1 MEQRMEKRDV
11 GQGVIEYVLIL
22 ALLAA
27 VAVLALS
34 AMGVSLQ
41 NVLNEVVSALGALGV
56 EQEQPPSCEVFYQ
69 SQFDR
74 GINEWYQLKKGL
86 WSGKWQNIAGKM
98 VGDPLAAA
106 LLKSVKRDDY
116 IVTAASIELKKVRDS
131 YQGFALIFRAAAL
144 ADDLEGYMFEFEKK
158 DAADP
163 GLMYF
168 SKWVR
173 GYQVF
178 PPLASVAVPA
188 NFNWNEVQQMR
199 VTVQGDTFTALING
213 QEVLRAR
220 DATYTQG
227 YVGMAVNYGS
237 RATVRNFSV
246 TSLGCP

>member
-1 MEQRMEKRDV
+1 MEQRMNQRHT
-11 GQGVIEYVLIL
+11 GQGVIEYALIL

-41 NVLNEVVSALGALGV
+41 NVLSEVVAALGGLGA
-56 EQEQPPSCEVFYQ
+56 EQPPSCEVFYQ

-74 GINEWYQLKKGL
+74 GINEWYQLKRGL
-86 WSGKWQNIAGKM
+86 WRGRWRNIHGRM
-98 VGDPLAAA
+98 VGDPLSAA
-106 LLKSVKRDDY
+106 LLKSVNRDDY
-116 IVTAASIELKKVRDS
+116 VVTAESIELKKIRDS
-131 YQGFALIFRAAAL
+131 YQGFALIFRAPAL

-158 DAADP
+158 NAADP

-188 NFNWNEVQQMR
+188 DFDWDRVQQMR
-199 VTVQGDTFTALING
+199 ITVQDDRFTALING
-213 QEVLRAR
+213 REVLRVR
-220 DATYTQG
+220 DATYSQG

-237 RATVRNFSV
+237 EASVGNFSV
-246 TSLGCP
+246 ASLGCP

>member
-1 MEQRMEKRDV
+1 MEQQVKRHCA
-11 GQGVIEYVLIL
+11 GQGVIEYVLLL
-22 ALLAA
+22 ALLAV

-41 NVLNEVVSALGALGV
+41 NVLGEVVSALGALGG
-56 EQEQPPSCEVFYQ
+56 EQPPLCEVFYQ

-74 GINEWYQLKKGL
+74 GINEWYQLKGGL
-86 WSGKWQNIAGKM
+86 WRGRWRNIAGKM

-106 LLKSVKRDDY
+106 LLKSVNRDDY
-116 IVTAASIELKKVRDS
+116 VLTAESVGLTKIRDS
-131 YQGFALIFRAAAL
+131 YQGFALIFRARAL
-144 ADDLEGYMFEFEKK
+144 ANDLEGYMFEFEKK
-158 DAADP
+158 NAADP

-173 GYQVF
+173 GFQVF

-188 NFNWNEVQQMR
+188 NFDWNKVQQMR
-199 VTVQGDTFTALING
+199 VIVQGDTFTAFING
-213 QEVLRAR
+213 QEVLRVR
-220 DATYTQG
+220 DTTYAQG

-237 RATVRNFSV
+237 RATVSNVSV

>member
-1 MEQRMEKRDV
+1 MEQRMKRHCA
-11 GQGVIEYVLIL
+11 GQGVIEYVLLL

-41 NVLNEVVSALGALGV
+41 NVLGEVVSALGALGV
-56 EQEQPPSCEVFYQ
+56 EQPPSCEVFYQ

-74 GINEWYQLKKGL
+74 GINEWYQLKEGL
-86 WSGKWQNIAGKM
+86 WSGKWRNIAGKM

-106 LLKSVKRDDY
+106 LLKSVNQNDY
-116 IVTAASIELKKVRDS
+116 VVTAESIELTKVRDS

-144 ADDLEGYMFEFEKK
+144 TSSLTSYMFEFEKK
-158 DAADP
+158 DAADR

-168 SKWVR
+168 SKWVN
-173 GYQVF
+173 GYQVV

-188 NFNWNEVQQMR
+188 DFDWSKVHQVR
-199 VTVQGDTFTALING
+199 VTVRGDTFTAFVNG
-213 QEVLRAR
+213 QEVLRVR
-220 DATYTQG
+220 DTTYTQG

-237 RATVRNFSV
+237 RASVGNFSV
-246 TSLGCP
+246 TSVGCP